1 MIVIT
6 KVSEEAKVEG
16 SEEATI
22 EGEEVE
28 MTGVEV
34 EEADSKTNLRQVR
47 WHLASKYHFKL
58 TTSRWKLRIK
68 VSFMLI
74 LSNGE
79 NILMIAMSF

>member
-1 MIVIT
+1 
-6 KVSEEAKVEG
+6 
-16 SEEATI
+16 
-22 EGEEVE
+22 
-28 MTGVEV
+28 V

-47 WHLASKYHFKL
+47 WHLASKSHFKL

>member
-6 KVSEEAKVEG
+6 KVSEEAKVEV

-58 TTSRWKLRIK
+58 TTSR
-68 VSFMLI
+68 
-74 LSNGE
+74 
-79 NILMIAMSF
+79 